1 MFAFKMLLVGIQ
13 VVAAIGMVIVIL
25 MQTTKSEGL
34 TGTIGGKAST
44 TFRGKPGSDEKLGNY
59 TRWTAITFMVA
70 SVLVAYV
77 HPL

>member
-1 MFAFKMLLVGIQ
+1 MLAIKALLMVIQ
-13 VVAAIGMVIVIL
+13 GLAAVGMVIVIL

-44 TFRGKPGSDEKLGNY
+44 TFKGKPGTEEKLNTY

-70 SVLVAYV
+70 SALVAYI
-77 HPL
+77 HPV